1 MAASLSIAA
10 MRIKVKGTGES
21 ILFGW
26 DFTKLLVSGE
36 TLSSV
41 TSITCTAASQSI
53 TDGATVATTD
63 LTLAAGS
70 VNSSATFAND
80 EGGTVAISSGV
91 QGRISGGVH
100 GGDYT
105 IRCRVATSASNTRDI
120 YGTLQ
125 ARDS

>member
-10 MRIKVKGTGES
+10 TRIKVKGTGES

-36 TLSSV
+36 TISSV

-53 TDGATVATTD
+53 TGGATVAITD
-63 LTLAAGS
+63 VTLAAGA
-70 VNSSATFAND
+70 VNSGATFAND
-80 EGGTVAISSGV
+80 EGGTVALSMGV
-91 QGRISGGVH
+91 QGRITVGIH

-125 ARDS
+125 VRDS